1 MMDFLDRIGR
11 PLTRLAVMVLV
22 LAITW
27 VFIRLGAAMAAG
39 FDRWA
44 SGEGV
49 DLNGLGAA
57 LGGAA
62 ALLGVLM
69 PFIVSLFRDRRIE
82 RVEQIKAGGSAP
94 ANPSLAPSAPPSQPS
109 PDQEPTHSDGGL
121 VNNQAIQ

>member
-1 MMDFLDRIGR
+1 MFLPFLDAIAR
-11 PLTRLAVMVLV
+11 PLTRLAVMLLV
-22 LAITW
+22 VAITW
-27 VFIRLGAAMAAG
+27 VFVRLGIAMSNG

-44 SGEGV
+44 AGEGV

-82 RVEQIKAGGSAP
+82 RVEQIRAGQAPPGPFGNGSA
-94 ANPSLAPSAPPSQPS
+94 SGSSPPPGPP
-109 PDQEPTHSDGGL
+109 PDGIASNGL
-121 VNNQAIQ
+121 EHQ

>member
-1 MMDFLDRIGR
+1 MLPFLDAIAR
-11 PLTRLAVMVLV
+11 PLTRLAVMLLV
-22 LAITW
+22 VAVTW
-27 VFIRLGAAMAAG
+27 VFVRLGFAMSNG

-44 SGEGV
+44 AGEGV

-82 RVEQIKAGGSAP
+82 RVEQIRAGQAPPDPFGNAPQGGSP
-94 ANPSLAPSAPPSQPS
+94 PPSAPDLNDPRPRGNW
-109 PDQEPTHSDGGL
+109 E
-121 VNNQAIQ
+121 

>member
-1 MMDFLDRIGR
+1 MLPILDAIAR
-11 PLTRLAVMVLV
+11 PLTRLAVMLLV
-22 LAITW
+22 IAVTW
-27 VFIRLGAAMAAG
+27 VFVRLGIAMSNG

-44 SGEGV
+44 AGEGV

-82 RVEQIKAGGSAP
+82 RVEQIRAGQVPPHSPFGNGSPGGSSP
-94 ANPSLAPSAPPSQPS
+94 PSAPP
-109 PDQEPTHSDGGL
+109 DLSDPRPRG
-121 VNNQAIQ
+121 NWE

>member
-1 MMDFLDRIGR
+1 VIQILDAIAR
-11 PLTRLAVMVLV
+11 PLTRLAVMLLV
-22 LAITW
+22 VAITW
-27 VFIRLGAAMAAG
+27 LFVRLGMAMSNG

-44 SGEGV
+44 AGEGV

-82 RVEQIKAGGSAP
+82 RVEQIRAGQAPPGPFGNAPQGGSYQ
-94 ANPSLAPSAPPSQPS
+94 PSAPP
-109 PDQEPTHSDGGL
+109 PDTLDPRPQGTH
-121 VNNQAIQ
+121 Q